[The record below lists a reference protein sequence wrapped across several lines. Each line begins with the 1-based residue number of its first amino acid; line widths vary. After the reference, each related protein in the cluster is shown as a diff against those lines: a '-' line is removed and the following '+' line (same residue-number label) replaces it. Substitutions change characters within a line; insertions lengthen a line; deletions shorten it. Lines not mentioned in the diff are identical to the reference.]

1 MEFHEKSWPDK
12 PRRKNKQA
20 KEKKLIMKIVWI
32 NCHAP
37 PKIFCRSPS
46 SDHIFLSIEAS
57 STTPEQISSN
67 DLAIYGLWF
76 LLAIANEKRET
87 RKKSPIIHLLI
98 VIFFYCPTSWK
109 WKLHFYGRFED
120 FLVKFRD
127 NSWSGST
134 SCQVISD
141 FVLPSTAFCF
151 ATLRG
156 CEVGQ

>member
-12 PRRKNKQA
+12 PRKKNKQA

-37 PKIFCRSPS
+37 PKNILPFSFIRS
-46 SDHIFLSIEAS
+46 HFFLHRSVINNPR
-57 STTPEQISSN
+57 TDFIQRFG
-67 DLAIYGLWF
+67 DLRSVVF
-76 LLAIANEKRET
+76 TCDCERET